1 MRAWRKFE
9 NGISDLKLS
18 IPMNDP
24 ALCYLSLQE
33 LSNQLQAGRISS
45 AEVTRATLDR
55 IRAQSKLNT
64 YITVTDEAATRAAAN
79 ADKELRAGRSRGPLH
94 GVPIGVKDLCF
105 TKGVRTTCASGVLRD
120 WIPNESATVIERLEA
135 AGAIIVGKLHMTEFA
150 SVWYHAE
157 FPAPKNPWGDDLWP
171 GASSSGS
178 GAATAAG
185 LCYGSLGSDT
195 GGSIRLPSAAN
206 GIVGLKPTWGRV
218 SRHGVFP
225 LAESLDHIGPM
236 TRTVTDAALML
247 AAIAGYDFRDQTSL
261 TTPVENYAAT
271 VEDGVSGLRIGLDE
285 TFITKG
291 ASAEVSAA
299 VIDAVRILER
309 LGARIVKVNLP
320 AIAPVLA
327 TAMDLLSAE
336 TATSHESMYPSKAE
350 QYGAGFRSLLDVG
363 VQVRGQDYAKGL
375 MERMC
380 FTNQGQNLFDQ
391 IDIFACPSMSYASLP
406 ANAVPPDAR
415 SLDLANEEGPVRFTM
430 PFNLSGNPTLSLP
443 CGKSPSGPPP
453 SLQLI
458 GRLLGE
464 ATILRAG
471 RSFERATEWN
481 QQRPPIS

>member
-1 MRAWRKFE
+1 M
-9 NGISDLKLS
+9 SDQ
-18 IPMNDP
+18 P
-24 ALCYLSLQE
+24 LCYLSLQE
-33 LSNQLQAGRISS
+33 LSRQLHAGKISS
-45 AEVTRATLDR
+45 AEATRTILDR
-55 IRAQSKLNT
+55 IRVHSKLNA
-64 YITVTDEAATRAAAN
+64 YITVMNESATRAAAN
-79 ADKELRAGRSRGPLH
+79 ADEQLSAGRSHGPLH

-150 SVWYHAE
+150 TVWYHPE
-157 FPAPKNPWGDDLWP
+157 FPSPKNPWGDDFWP

-247 AAIAGYDFRDQTSL
+247 SVIAGYDFRDQTSL
-261 TTPVENYAAT
+261 TAPVENYSAT
-271 VEDGVSGLRIGLDE
+271 IEDGVNGLRIGLDE
-285 TFITKG
+285 AFITKG
-291 ASAEVSAA
+291 TSAEVSAA
-299 VIDAVRILER
+299 VVDAIRTLER
-309 LGARIVKVNLP
+309 LGARIIKVSFP

-327 TAMDLLSAE
+327 TAMNLLSAE
-336 TATSHESMYPSKAE
+336 TAVAHEATYPSKADR
-350 QYGAGFRSLLDVG
+350 YGAGFRSLLEVG
-363 VQVRGQDYAKGL
+363 AKVRGQDYAKGL
-375 MERMC
+375 MERMR
-380 FTNQGQNLFDQ
+380 FANQVQNLFDQ
-391 IDIFACPSMSYASLP
+391 VDVFACPSMSSASLP
-406 ANAVPPDAR
+406 ANAVPADAR
-415 SLDLANEEGPVRFTM
+415 SLDLENEEGLVRFTM
-430 PFNLSGNPTLSLP
+430 PFDLSRNPTLSLP

-471 RSFERATEWN
+471 RAFERATEWN
-481 QQRPPIS
+481 QQTPPLG